1 MDIIQL
7 TRELG
12 KALQQDQRYISY
24 SAAKKANDDDEG
36 LQKKISEFHSVQME
50 SRALSQAGGDRDEIQ
65 KLNTR
70 LTALYNEITAN
81 PNMIAFDISDSVA
94 EMAEEKL
101 QYVVNEFYD
110 LGIRLYLGNYGRNP
124 SGITLEIME
133 KFDGVIMSAWRFLD
147 PEMVKHGDIIM
158 KARTDMLTELGKK
171 ILIGGVDNRAYFERI
186 MDVSGDYISGAYM
199 SEPITKDELKNKLW
213 DYDKVI
219 LE

>member
-81 PNMIAFDISDSVA
+81 PNMIAFEKAREDMDSVLESINFIITSA
-94 EMAEEKL
+94 A
-101 QYVVNEFYD
+101 N
-110 LGIRLYLGNYGRNP
+110 GNDPMTCPETPPP
-124 SGITLEIME
+124 SC
-133 KFDGVIMSAWRFLD
+133 
-147 PEMVKHGDIIM
+147 
-158 KARTDMLTELGKK
+158 
-171 ILIGGVDNRAYFERI
+171 GGSC
-186 MDVSGDYISGAYM
+186 SGCSGCG
-199 SEPITKDELKNKLW
+199 
-213 DYDKVI
+213 
-219 LE
+219 